1 MASSRPRSTGLG
13 VVLGGLGLLLGAC
26 DRHHEPDRFSPTAPG
41 VINALVVTAD
51 RTSLIAD
58 GSSTTVLTATIS
70 PSAAEDRRTVVFKAS
85 TGTFIGAPTAT
96 ATVLEVLASRG
107 VAKATL
113 QSTRKVEVA
122 AVDVTVQNDDDETLA
137 SFHLDIPFVAPG
149 PQVLQLDVSPTSI
162 PADGFSRATL
172 VATVGADL
180 PSDRRTVVF
189 TATRG
194 MLVNGTGTPQTLEV
208 VAGRDN
214 KARAELISSRVLET
228 AMVEASLKDVPGTID
243 RATVRFDPLDP
254 IDVIELTS
262 SVTEAPADGA
272 TIFQVTATVAP
283 GLAGTDRQVT
293 FTTTRG
299 TFPLSTPPNQ
309 QTITAT
315 ADAGNRVTVDL
326 KAGTEVD
333 TAVIRATVAG
343 VTAETRVRF
352 VPALPDF
359 IVLKL
364 DSVTLKADNMAK
376 VHLVAEL
383 HRSLGHVTRG
393 TVVQFSAVI
402 AGTTTPVDLI
412 YRNVTPSDENDEAS
426 VDVIAP
432 TSAPQTTVT
441 LLATVPGGA
450 VGRANIQIVP

>member
-1 MASSRPRSTGLG
+1 MASSRPRGTGLG
-13 VVLGGLGLLLGAC
+13 ALLGGLGLLLGAC
-26 DRHHEPDRFSPTAPG
+26 GDRHHDPDRFSPTSPG
-41 VINALVVTAD
+41 VVNALVVTAD
-51 RTSLIAD
+51 RTSLVAD

-70 PSAAEDRRTVVFKAS
+70 PLAAEDRRTVTFKTS
-85 TGTFIGAPTAT
+85 TGTFIGASTPPTELT
-96 ATVLEVLASRG
+96 VLASRG

-113 QSTRKVEVA
+113 QSSRKVEVA
-122 AVDVTVQNDDDETLA
+122 AINVTVKDDAETLA
-137 SFHLDIPFVAPG
+137 TFRLDIPFVAAG
-149 PQVLQLDVSPTSI
+149 SEVLQLEVTPPSI

-172 VATVGADL
+172 VATVGADV

-189 TATRG
+189 TASKG
-194 MLVNGTGTPQTLEV
+194 QLVNGSGTPSTLEV

-214 KARAELISSRVLET
+214 KARAELISSRSLET
-228 AMVEASLKDVPGTID
+228 AIVEASLKDVPGAIE
-243 RATVRFDPLDP
+243 RATVRFDPLNP
-254 IDVIELTS
+254 ADVIQLST

-272 TIFQVTATVAP
+272 TILQVTATVAS

-299 TFPLSTPPNQ
+299 TFPLSNPPNQ
-309 QTITAT
+309 QTIQAT
-315 ADAGNRVTVDL
+315 ADASNRATVDL
-326 KAGTEVD
+326 KAGTELD

-359 IVLKL
+359 IVLKP
-364 DSVTLKADNMAK
+364 DSLTLKADNTAK

-383 HRSLGHVTRG
+383 RRSLGHVTRG

-412 YRNVTPSDENDEAS
+412 YRNVTPSDANDEAS
-426 VDVIAP
+426 ADVFAP
-432 TSAPQTTVT
+432 ASAPKTTVT